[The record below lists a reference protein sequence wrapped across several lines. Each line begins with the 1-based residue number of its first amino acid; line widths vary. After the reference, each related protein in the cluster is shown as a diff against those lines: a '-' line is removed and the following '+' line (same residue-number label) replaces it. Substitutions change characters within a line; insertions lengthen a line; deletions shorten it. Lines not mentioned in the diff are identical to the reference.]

1 MSRIEVLARRPKRT
15 LSVLALVLLAVGVAA
30 GTGASFTAQSSNP
43 SNAFATGTLTMSNS
57 VTGAV
62 LNLSNLIPGD
72 AGNGTV
78 DIQNTGSVPATF
90 TLSRTNLSDSDGTNP
105 LSAKINVVLTDCGDF
120 SAGTPTCDG
129 GDPVKYTGTLSA
141 MGSAVSLGTF
151 AVNEKHRYQL
161 ATTFDASAGDVY
173 QGDTSSATFQWN
185 ATQ

>member
-1 MSRIEVLARRPKRT
+1 MSRIEVMVRRPKQT

-30 GTGASFTAQSSNP
+30 GTGAGFTAQSSNP

-72 AGNGTV
+72 TANGTV
-78 DIQNTGSVPATF
+78 DIQNTGSISAAF
-90 TLSRTNLSDSDGTNP
+90 TLSRTGLSDSDGTNP
-105 LSAKINVVLTDCGDF
+105 LSAKINLVVTDCGNF

-129 GDPVKYTGTLSA
+129 GDPVKYTGTLAALS
-141 MGSAVSLGTF
+141 SAVSLGTF
-151 AVNEKHRYQL
+151 AANEKHRYQL
-161 ATTFDASAGDVY
+161 ATTFDVSAGDLY

-185 ATQ
+185 AAQ